1 MEEYPEEFRTPPLA
15 LVALCGGEE
24 RLAGALREHLRGRH
38 QPPINALAAP
48 PAGPGLGA
56 LFPPRRGP
64 GGGAPG
70 SGKGVLSAGWLARRR
85 ERLPAAA
92 AVLLPWRAVAGD
104 PTSWAS
110 AMGALDA
117 VRAAAERRGVRLCVA
132 VEAPEGTETAPELP
146 EDRAAAI
153 RQRGDLEARAVIC
166 LALADAGSLRRFGRL
181 LHELCIS
188 HYRDE
193 AQRARLKLSELGP
206 TRGPQACCRWCI
218 KIATMAECCQD
229 WGAALNFYRAA
240 YQNLAKA
247 VPQVGLKAARSTPLQ
262 TGFELAA
269 VAELLHA
276 KLTILALHQQVVS
289 SMAAAGQGTSGAAA
303 AHANGPGAFNALRD
317 AMAQFQ
323 QHMALFKAP
332 AWLGEGGGGG
342 GGGGGPQS
350 AARAA
355 HWGFVARQHLVFGQL
370 IDERLP
376 GSARSD
382 SPMAQPGYY
391 FECAASA
398 AIRQRAAFDECKALS
413 PRKDLALE
421 EGPCI
426 GQVSRQGAAGGPP
439 SPVSDEDFLAH
450 LHAREAAIEHSR
462 RVIDLLQMAQNNLG
476 GTGARFSQRQQCLM
490 AEEYMRMGEVQMAQG
505 LLLSAAATY
514 RREGWDSLLA
524 VASTKL
530 RKCAQQL
537 RDVQDHL
544 AHSFEVCSLEHAFDF
559 DERCA
564 IQQSA
569 LALIQG
575 QVFSGEESVP
585 RGFHFQ
591 VGEGSPLTSCFSCA
605 VGFLVGPSGASPTP
619 GSPLKVA
626 VAIQSRGPLPIP
638 IRALEAEFSDPACD
652 RRVEFAAGAAGGV
665 GEGGVGGGLSLLSL
679 GGDGSD
685 VAQSL
690 VLRPSEWK
698 RCVLEICPEQLGHLQ
713 CNRVRLFVGDA
724 SQFEFEF
731 HSLALPGSTVPE
743 VTGIGIEGPFGSKE
757 KPFKD
762 GEYIESNFKGLVVE
776 EASLKADMS
785 LSVVGPILVDG
796 LTPVTV
802 TINASDCGI
811 SNARLNLT
819 CEESDTPTQLV
830 LSSPGMRRGSQV
842 QRGSGGSTDVFVL
855 RASAG
860 GGVEIVT
867 TPLEVPDVQRGSS
880 STMEVFVKFISE
892 ADVVLFARL
901 TCDTSPAGSEAAPA
915 RACLDASVAISSSR
929 AFRDECQIR
938 SSHGQFPLR
947 LERRK
952 SGAGGPGLQLQTGL
966 KENVWLPSSKSCMAT
981 FTLSSA
987 SLAPVEVIEVST
999 SAECDGIALGKMQMH
1014 GLPARMAKGDR
1025 LTGVF
1030 QLHSRKAGEF
1040 ESPGTVKVKWR
1051 ALPREV
1057 EGTDPVGSSAGTAV
1071 SPVLTATSQFDLPP
1085 CNVAPPSV
1093 MAVCTFPQEAVAG
1106 EAFKFEVDL
1115 ANHGGALLEVGVKVS
1130 DDASFIFSGTRN
1142 SSVPVLPGGHRKIT
1156 WDMVPVVTG
1165 QCTAP
1170 DVSLSLAH
1178 PALKA
1183 VLPGAHNSIHVHPH
1197 PRPPPGGGDGIPQRE
1212 DAVLATGAP
1221 LQAQPVVQDLLL

>member
-1 MEEYPEEFRTPPLA
+1 
-15 LVALCGGEE
+15 
-24 RLAGALREHLRGRH
+24 
-38 QPPINALAAP
+38 
-48 PAGPGLGA
+48 
-56 LFPPRRGP
+56 
-64 GGGAPG
+64 
-70 SGKGVLSAGWLARRR
+70 
-85 ERLPAAA
+85 
-92 AVLLPWRAVAGD
+92 
-104 PTSWAS
+104 
-110 AMGALDA
+110 
-117 VRAAAERRGVRLCVA
+117 
-132 VEAPEGTETAPELP
+132 
-146 EDRAAAI
+146 
-153 RQRGDLEARAVIC
+153 
-166 LALADAGSLRRFGRL
+166 
-181 LHELCIS
+181 
-188 HYRDE
+188 
-193 AQRARLKLSELGP
+193 
-206 TRGPQACCRWCI
+206 
-218 KIATMAECCQD
+218 
-229 WGAALNFYRAA
+229 
-240 YQNLAKA
+240 
-247 VPQVGLKAARSTPLQ
+247 
-262 TGFELAA
+262 
-269 VAELLHA
+269 
-276 KLTILALHQQVVS
+276 
-289 SMAAAGQGTSGAAA
+289 
-303 AHANGPGAFNALRD
+303 
-317 AMAQFQ
+317 
-323 QHMALFKAP
+323 MALFGTHTSQRP
-332 AWLGEGGGGG
+332 GQV
-342 GGGGGPQS
+342 PQN
-350 AARAA
+350 
-355 HWGFVARQHLVFGQL
+355 
-370 IDERLP
+370 
-376 GSARSD
+376 
-382 SPMAQPGYY
+382 
-391 FECAASA
+391 
-398 AIRQRAAFDECKALS
+398 LS
-413 PRKDLALE
+413 PHTASE
-421 EGPCI
+421 A
-426 GQVSRQGAAGGPP
+426 SGPP
-439 SPVSDEDFLAH
+439 SPVPDEDFLAH

-490 AEEYMRMGEVQMAQG
+490 AEEYMRMGEVKMAQG

-999 SAECDGIALGKMQMH
+999 SAECDGIALGEMQMH

>member
-1 MEEYPEEFRTPPLA
+1 MEESPEEFRTPPLA
-15 LVALCGGEE
+15 LVALCGG
-24 RLAGALREHLRGRH
+24 RAGLAGALREHLRGRH
-38 QPPINALAAP
+38 QPPINALAAAP
-48 PAGPGLGA
+48 GGPELGA

-85 ERLPAAA
+85 GRLPAAA

-110 AMGALDA
+110 AMAALDA

-132 VEAPEGTETAPELP
+132 VEAPEGAETAPELP

-153 RQRGDLEARAVIC
+153 RQRGELEARAVVC
-166 LALADAGSLRRFGRL
+166 LALGDAGSLRRFGRL

-269 VAELLHA
+269 VAELLHT

-289 SMAAAGQGTSGAAA
+289 TMAAAGQGGSGAAA

-317 AMAQFQ
+317 AMTQFQ

-342 GGGGGPQS
+342 GGSQS
-350 AARAA
+350 AAWAA

-376 GSARSD
+376 ASARPD

-398 AIRQRAAFDECKALS
+398 AIRQRAAFDSCKALS

-426 GQVSRQGAAGGPP
+426 GQVSRRGAADGPP
-439 SPVSDEDFLAH
+439 SPASDEDFLAH

-462 RVIDLLQMAQNNLG
+462 RVIDLLQMAQSNLG
-476 GTGARFSQRQQCLM
+476 GTGARLAQRQQCLM

-537 RDVQDHL
+537 HDVQDHL

-605 VGFLVGPSGASPTP
+605 VGFLVGPPGASPTP

-626 VAIQSRGPLPIP
+626 VAVQSRGPLPIP
-638 IRALEAEFSDPACD
+638 VRALEAEFSDPACN
-652 RRVEFAAGAAGGV
+652 RRVEFTAGPAGG
-665 GEGGVGGGLSLLSL
+665 GEGGGGGGLASLSL
-679 GGDGSD
+679 GGGNGH
-685 VAQSL
+685 AARSL
-690 VLRPSEWK
+690 VLGPSEWQ
-698 RCVLEICPEQLGHLQ
+698 RCMLEICPKQLGQLQ
-713 CNRVRLFVGDA
+713 CNRVRLFVGEA

-731 HSLALPGSTVPE
+731 HSLALPGSAVAE
-743 VTGIGIEGPFGSKE
+743 VTGVGIGGPFGSKE

-785 LSVVGPILVDG
+785 LSVAGPVLVDG

-802 TINASDCGI
+802 TINASGCGI
-811 SNARLNLT
+811 SNARLSLT

-842 QRGSGGSTDVFVL
+842 QRGGGGSTDVFVL
-855 RASAG
+855 RFSAG

-867 TPLEVPDVQRGSS
+867 APLEVPDVQQGSS
-880 STMEVFVKFISE
+880 STVKVLVKFIAE

-901 TCDTSPAGSEAAPA
+901 TCDTSPAGSSAAST

-929 AFRDECQIR
+929 AFRDECQIT

-947 LERRK
+947 LERRE
-952 SGAGGPGLQLQTGL
+952 SGAAVPGLQLQTGL
-966 KENVWLPSSKSCMAT
+966 KESIWLPSSESCMAT
-981 FTLSSA
+981 FTLLSA
-987 SLAPVEVIEVST
+987 SLAPVEVLEVST
-999 SAECDGIALGKMQMH
+999 SAECDGVGLGEMQMH

-1030 QLHSRKAGEF
+1030 QLRSREAGAF
-1040 ESPGTVKVKWR
+1040 ETPGTVKVKWR
-1051 ALPREV
+1051 ALPRGA
-1057 EGTDPVGSSAGTAV
+1057 EGAEPATTLAGGAA
-1071 SPVLTATSQFDLPP
+1071 SQELTATSQFDLPP

-1093 MAVCTFPQEAVAG
+1093 MASCTFPQEAVAG
-1106 EAFKFEVDL
+1106 EAFKFEVQL
-1115 ANHGGALLEVGVKVS
+1115 ANHGDTLLNVGVKVS
-1130 DDASFIFSGTRN
+1130 DDASFIFSGVRN
-1142 SSVPVLPGGHRKIT
+1142 SSVPVLPGGRRRIV

-1165 QCTAP
+1165 RCTAP

-1197 PRPPPGGGDGIPQRE
+1197 PRPPPGGGAGAPSRE
-1212 DAVLATGAP
+1212 DAVAAAAAP
-1221 LQAQPVVQDLLL
+1221 AQAPPVVQDLLL